1 MILVVGALYQDS
13 GKTTMARALVE
24 RALHRGVDGG
34 VCKPI
39 TTFNGWYQFQALRR
53 SEEMGLLTGQDLL
66 ILHQA
71 ASSGDPL
78 EREGPLVAMV
88 MPIDPERLDWRRS
101 ASISNDLLGR
111 LMVMRITGREGS
123 YHYFVPDNIRRTPPS
138 LREVMKPLLR
148 SLKPSP
154 IELGPEQVESVL
166 ANSTQVIDPC
176 LRWMARRHELLVV
189 ESYSDIAV
197 PVPSTREASTVVA
210 VAPGRMAVVDG
221 EVFRTALDASASI
234 GLVTQRT
241 TDSFLGLV
249 KREMSFPL
257 SPGRFDTKVLDA
269 VIDRELEA
277 SSRL

>member
-13 GKTTMARALVE
+13 GKTIMARALVE
-24 RALHRGVDGG
+24 RAIHRGVDGG

-66 ILHQA
+66 TLHQA
-71 ASSGDPL
+71 ASSGDPI
-78 EREGPLVAMV
+78 EREGPLVTMI
-88 MPIDPERLDWRRS
+88 MPIDPERLDWRNTP
-101 ASISNDLLGR
+101 ISNDLLGR
-111 LMVMRITGREGS
+111 LMVMRITGSEGS
-123 YHYFVPDNIRRTPPS
+123 YHYFVPDNIHRTPSS

-148 SLKPSP
+148 SLRPSP
-154 IELGPEQVESVL
+154 IELSPEQVEGVL
-166 ANSTQVIDPC
+166 ANSTQIIDPC

-197 PVPSTREASTVVA
+197 PVPSAREASTVVA

-221 EVFRTALDASASI
+221 EIFRTALDASTGI

-249 KREMSFPL
+249 RREMSFPL
-257 SPGRFDTKVLDA
+257 SPGRFDTEMLDA

-277 SSRL
+277 SSQF